1 MYIRNS
7 ITHFFATATMAAFV
21 LTTIGCSEKKYPNEK
36 QVFKI
41 KGTVTVDG
49 TPTADIQVALHDKA
63 GPDDK
68 QPTYP
73 QGFTD
78 AEGNIRISTYEE
90 GDGAPAG
97 DYAVTFA
104 LQEFNLM
111 SRAYG
116 GPDKLNK
123 KYSDP
128 KTTPFSVSLGDGKP
142 NDLGPVELTTKK
154 K

>member
-1 MYIRNS
+1 MPSPNRYLKSLVCAVVGIS
-7 ITHFFATATMAAFV
+7 LLAAT
-21 LTTIGCSEKKYPNEK
+21 GCPAQNERNEK

-49 TPTADIQVALHDKA
+49 TPTPDIQIALHDKA
-63 GPDDK
+63 GLDTQ
-68 QPTYP
+68 QPTFP

-97 DYAVTFA
+97 EYSVTFA

-111 SRAYG
+111 SRSYA
-116 GPDKLNK
+116 GPDKLKK

-128 KTTPFSVSLGDGKP
+128 KNTPFSITLGPDQP
-142 NDLGPVELTTKK
+142 NDLGKVELTTK
-154 K
+154 

>member
-1 MYIRNS
+1 MLRQTRNLHLLAWAVAGM
-7 ITHFFATATMAAFV
+7 TLLAAT
-21 LTTIGCSEKKYPNEK
+21 GCPAKNNSNEK

-49 TPTADIQVALHDKA
+49 TPTPGIQIALHDKA
-63 GPDDK
+63 GLDK
-68 QPTYP
+68 QQPTFP

-78 AEGNIRISTYEE
+78 DNGNIRISTYED

-97 DYAVTFA
+97 DYNVTFA
-104 LQEFNLM
+104 LQEFNLVA
-111 SRAYG
+111 RAYA

-128 KTTPFSVSLGDGKP
+128 KKTPFSVTLGPGQP
-142 NDLGPVELTTKK
+142 NDLGKVELTTKK
-154 K
+154 